1 MSDTEE
7 SGRIS
12 LMAPDKAQEIA
23 RGLKWLAQSYAEAG
37 MQRDAQRAGND
48 SQWWLAYSTSL
59 AQTPPV
65 SKP

>member
-1 MSDTEE
+1 
-7 SGRIS
+7 
-12 LMAPDKAQEIA
+12 MAPDKPQEIA
-23 RGLKWLAQSYAEAG
+23 RGRKWLAQSYAEAG